1 MRKKVPVYGHVHHKH
16 PLMRS
21 HPALKKNYC
30 FGCGK
35 DNPFGMR
42 LKFHQEVAGKRFVAR
57 FRLGRRYT
65 GPPKHAH
72 GGIIAAI
79 LDEAMS
85 KPSKLRGVIAPT
97 KELQVR
103 YLKPVPLGQPLTA
116 SGWEVRIRGREHFRA
131 AEIRNQNGDL
141 LATGRAKFIAVDPE
155 RIVTKFLRGGA
166 EPGAP

>member
-1 MRKKVPVYGHVHHKH
+1 MPKKLPVHGHVHHKH

-42 LKFHQEVAGKRFVAR
+42 LTFHQEAASKRFVAS
-57 FRLGRRYT
+57 FRLDRRYT
-65 GPPKHAH
+65 GPPRHAH

-103 YLKPVPLGQPLTA
+103 YLKPVPLGEKLTA
-116 SGWEVRIRGREHFRA
+116 SGWEVRIRGREHYRA
-131 AEIRNQNGDL
+131 AEIRNQNGDV
-141 LATGRAKFIAVDPE
+141 LASGRGKFIAVDPE
-155 RIVTKFLRGGA
+155 RVLVKFLRNGSEAGG
-166 EPGAP
+166 P